1 MTVTHR
7 DLPNRMRRAASMV
20 YVLRPMNLIIVAAGV
35 WVGATLSATDGTGAF
50 PFWATLSAMA
60 LTAAGNAHNDWSDG
74 DKDRINRPD
83 RALPSGTISRS
94 SLLLLA
100 GGLFA
105 AGALALIPLSP
116 AHAVLFGLNAAG
128 LVLYNMWGSRRPLVG
143 NVLVAA
149 LVGSSLVFGALEEG
163 VNERVFVAAAFA
175 AAATLAR
182 ELVKDVQDMEGD
194 RAVGARTLA
203 VAIGAPA
210 TFRVVNLVLLLLVPA
225 TLLPFLFLDFGGTYL
240 LGMGV
245 TNALLLASAPGK
257 AREAAHSSRLL
268 KWAMVAGTVALL
280 FAESR
285 II

>member
-1 MTVTHR
+1 MI
-7 DLPNRMRRAASMV
+7 

-35 WVGATLSATDGTGAF
+35 WVGATLSATDGTGAL

-74 DKDRINRPD
+74 DKDGINRPD
-83 RALPSGTISRS
+83 RPLPSGTISRS
-94 SLLLLA
+94 SLMLLA

-105 AGALALIPLSP
+105 AGLLALIPLSQS
-116 AHAVLFGLNAAG
+116 HAFLFGLNAAG
-128 LVLYNMWGSRRPLVG
+128 LILYNAWGSRRPLVG

-149 LVGSSLVFGALEEG
+149 LVGSTIVFGALESG
-163 VNERVFVAAAFA
+163 INERVVVAAAFA

-182 ELVKDVQDMEGD
+182 ELVKDVQDIDGD

-203 VAIGAPA
+203 VAVGAPA
-210 TFRVVNLVLLLLVPA
+210 TLRLANLVLLLLVPA

-245 TNALLLASAPGK
+245 TNALLLAGAPGK
-257 AREAAHSSRLL
+257 ALEAARSSRLL
-268 KWAMVAGTVALL
+268 KWAMVTGTVAFL